1 MCFGKLER
9 PSNVVKKSRF
19 GQFICA
25 IFFIWPVAF
34 SKSLQ
39 KYKIQVIPEGLI
51 AKTALRTIEVEA
63 EALLA
68 LKGSI
73 NEQFVA
79 CVNAI
84 YECSGRLTVTGIG
97 KSALVGQ
104 KIVATLNSTGTPALF
119 MHAADAIHGDLG
131 MIRSD
136 DFVLCISK
144 SGETPEIKVL
154 VPLLRNLGN
163 PLIGMVSKLDSYLGK
178 QAQYIL
184 HTPITQEADPNNLA
198 PTASTTSQMA
208 MGDALATAL
217 LALRGFTPH
226 DFAQYHPGGALGK
239 QLYLRVSDIFP
250 SNERPAVRP
259 EESIQRAILEMTS
272 KRLGATAVTSP
283 EGQLLGIIT
292 DGDLRRM
299 LERNQDFGSLKA
311 ADVMSRNPRTILESE
326 MAANALHKMR
336 SNSISQLIVVDD
348 NNIFLGFVHLH
359 DLIREGLI

>member
-1 MCFGKLER
+1 M
-9 PSNVVKKSRF
+9 
-19 GQFICA
+19 I
-25 IFFIWPVAF
+25 
-34 SKSLQ
+34 SK
-39 KYKIQVIPEGLI
+39 GLI
-51 AKTALRTIEVEA
+51 AKTALRTIEIEA

-68 LKGSI
+68 LKNSI
-73 NEQFVA
+73 DESFIA
-79 CVNAI
+79 CVEAI
-84 YECSGRLTVTGIG
+84 FRCDGRLVVTGIG

-131 MIRSD
+131 MIRGGD
-136 DFVLCISK
+136 LVLCISK

-163 PLIGMVSKLDSYLGK
+163 ALIGMVSKLDSYLAK
-178 QAQYIL
+178 QAQHVL
-184 HTPITQEADPNNLA
+184 HTPISQEADPNNLA

-239 QLYLRVSDIFP
+239 QLYLRVSDLYP
-250 SNERPAVRP
+250 NNERPAVRP
-259 EESIQRAILEMTS
+259 EESIQRTILEMTS
-272 KRLGATAVTSP
+272 KRLGAAAITSP
-283 EGQLLGIIT
+283 DGTLLGIIT

-299 LERNQDFGSLKA
+299 LERNQDLAHLCA
-311 ADVMSRNPRTILESE
+311 ADVMSPNPKTILESE
-326 MAANALHKMR
+326 MAVKALHKMR
-336 SNSISQLIVVDD
+336 TNSITQLIVVDAAGK
-348 NNIFLGFVHLH
+348 FRGFVHLH